1 MYQLLETIK
10 CKDGKLFNLE
20 FHQVRFEK
28 AQKEYYG
35 ISSKI
40 NLFEK
45 IEIPEFARNGL
56 FRCRVTYSNQID
68 KIDFISHRYREIKS
82 LKLIEDNEIDY
93 RFKYSDRQRLSLLFE
108 QRESCDDIM
117 IIKNGCITDSFTA
130 NIVFSDGSKWFTPDT
145 PLLPGTQRAKL
156 LNEKK
161 IFECRIILDDIKKFE
176 KIGLINAM
184 QDLDNM
190 PLIDVHNIQ
199 Y

>member
-184 QDLDNM
+184 QDLENM